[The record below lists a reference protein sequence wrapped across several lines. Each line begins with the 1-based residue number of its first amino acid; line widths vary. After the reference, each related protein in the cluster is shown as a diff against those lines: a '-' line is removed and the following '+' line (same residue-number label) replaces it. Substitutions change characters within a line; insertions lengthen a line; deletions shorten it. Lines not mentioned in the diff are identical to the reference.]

1 MGEGGKDLV
10 NRSRGIRTCIMGNIL
25 EPKQQPHR
33 KHHVTCKI
41 GRLEA
46 FVLRSKKLG
55 KMF

>member
-25 EPKQQPHR
+25 RNQNNDHIYR
-33 KHHVTCKI
+33 TDHVMCTI

-46 FVLRSKKLG
+46 FVLRSKKL
-55 KMF
+55 